1 MNSYRHKWTWIS
13 AGILLLSAVWIGLT
27 AAFAPATTA
36 GGTPFPQVGFASP
49 DFELSAMDGSK
60 VKLSDFRGKV
70 VFLNFWAS
78 WCPPCRAEMP
88 AIQKFTSAYPPEQ
101 VAILSVNA
109 TNQDNLKDVQTFIA
123 EYGLTFPVLLDI
135 DGNVNRIYQIQA
147 LPSSFFIDA
156 KGEIRKVVI
165 GGPLTEAMLRA
176 EISQLVEELP

>member
-1 MNSYRHKWTWIS
+1 M
-13 AGILLLSAVWIGLT
+13 LSAVWIGLT
-27 AAFAPATTA
+27 AAFAPATS
-36 GGTPFPQVGFASP
+36 GGDTPFPRVGFSAP
-49 DFELSAMDGSK
+49 DFELSGMDGNT

-78 WCPPCRAEMP
+78 WCPPCKAEMP
-88 AIQKFTSAYPPEQ
+88 AIQKFTSVYPPEQ

-109 TNQDNLKDVQTFIA
+109 TNQDNLEDVRTFIA

-135 DGNVNRIYQIQA
+135 DGSVNRNYQIQA

-176 EISQLVEELP
+176 EIAQLVEELP

>member
-1 MNSYRHKWTWIS
+1 M
-13 AGILLLSAVWIGLT
+13 LSAVWIGLT
-27 AAFAPATTA
+27 AAFAPATS
-36 GGTPFPQVGFASP
+36 GGDTPFPRVGFSAP
-49 DFELSAMDGSK
+49 DFELSGMDGNT

-78 WCPPCRAEMP
+78 WCPPCKAEMP
-88 AIQKFTSAYPPEQ
+88 AIQKFTSVYPPEQ

-109 TNQDNLKDVQTFIA
+109 TSQDNLEDVRTFIA

-135 DGNVNRIYQIQA
+135 DGSVNRNYQIQA

-176 EISQLVEELP
+176 EIAQLVEELP

>member
-1 MNSYRHKWTWIS
+1 MNSYRRKWNWIS

-27 AAFAPATTA
+27 AAFAPATT
-36 GGTPFPQVGFASP
+36 GGATPFPRVGFAAP
-49 DFELSAMDGSK
+49 DFELAGMDGSA

-88 AIQKFTSAYPPEQ
+88 AIQKLSSVYPPEQ

-109 TNQDNLKDVQTFIA
+109 TNQDNLEDVRTFIDN
-123 EYGLTFPVLLDI
+123 YGLTFPVLLDI
-135 DGNVNRIYQIQA
+135 DGSVNRNYQIQA

-156 KGEIRKVVI
+156 EGEIRKVVI
-165 GGPLTEAMLRA
+165 GGPLTEAMMRA
-176 EISQLVEELP
+176 EIAQLVEELP

>member
-1 MNSYRHKWTWIS
+1 M
-13 AGILLLSAVWIGLT
+13 LSAVWIGLT
-27 AAFAPATTA
+27 AAFAPATS
-36 GGTPFPQVGFASP
+36 GGDTPFPRVGFSAP
-49 DFELSAMDGSK
+49 DFELSGMDGNT

-78 WCPPCRAEMP
+78 WCPPCKAEMP
-88 AIQKFTSAYPPEQ
+88 AIQKFTSVYPPEQ

-109 TNQDNLKDVQTFIA
+109 TNQDNLEDVRTFIA

-135 DGNVNRIYQIQA
+135 DGSVNRNYQIQA

-176 EISQLVEELP
+176 EIAQLVEELS